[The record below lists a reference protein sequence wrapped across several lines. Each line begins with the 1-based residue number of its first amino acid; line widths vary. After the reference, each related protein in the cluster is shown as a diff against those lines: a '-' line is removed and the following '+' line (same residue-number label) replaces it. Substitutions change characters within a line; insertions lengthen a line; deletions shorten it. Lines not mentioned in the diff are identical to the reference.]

1 VISVNMRAVAERD
14 SNQYSVGDV
23 AGYERLFSR
32 YAPRVKAYMMRRGMS
47 AAAAEELTQE
57 VMLTV
62 WSKAERF
69 DAQRAPFRT
78 WVFTIAR
85 NRCIDQLRRGRRPQP
100 DPEDPCW
107 VDTVSPPE
115 GPESMIVDRRRED
128 RVHEALSTLNE
139 EQRCT
144 LRQLYFEGLT
154 TSEAADAQGVPVG
167 TIKSRARRAL
177 QALRSTLGV
186 GGLEDA

>member
-1 VISVNMRAVAERD
+1 VNTPAVADRD
-14 SNQYSVGDV
+14 SNQYSRGDV
-23 AGYERLFSR
+23 ARYERLFSR
-32 YAPRVKAYMMRRGMS
+32 YAPLVKAYMMRRGLP
-47 AAAAEELTQE
+47 AAAAEELAQE

-62 WSKAERF
+62 WSKAEYF
-69 DAQRAPFRT
+69 DAQRAPLRT

-85 NRCIDQLRRGRRPQP
+85 NRCIDQLRRGRRPKP

-107 VDTVSPPE
+107 VETVRPPE
-115 GPESMIVDRRRED
+115 GPESMAVDRRRED

-177 QALRSTLGV
+177 HALRETLGME
-186 GGLEDA
+186 GMEDA

>member
-1 VISVNMRAVAERD
+1 VTSLEMQAVAARD

-32 YAPRVKAYMMRRGMS
+32 YAPRVKAYMIRRGLS

-69 DAQRAPFRT
+69 DAERAPLRT

-85 NRCIDQLRRGRRPQP
+85 NRCIDQLRRVRRPRP

-115 GPESMIVDRRRED
+115 GPEHVVAGRRRED
-128 RVHEALSTLNE
+128 RIHEALTTLSE
-139 EQRCT
+139 EHRCT
-144 LRQLYFEGLT
+144 LRQLYFEGLS
-154 TSEAADAQGVPVG
+154 TSEAADAQGVPIG

-177 QALRSTLGV
+177 QALRKVLGA
-186 GGLEDA
+186 GGIDDA